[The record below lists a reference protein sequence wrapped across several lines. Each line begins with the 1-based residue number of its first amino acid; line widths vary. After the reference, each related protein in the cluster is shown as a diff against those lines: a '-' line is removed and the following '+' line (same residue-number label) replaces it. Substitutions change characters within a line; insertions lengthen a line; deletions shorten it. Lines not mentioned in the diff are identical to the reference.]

1 MKQPTIFKNDAW
13 AQRYCSA
20 YESVLRT
27 WPAPHES
34 HLVDTRFGETHV
46 ISCGPTDAPP
56 LVLLHGAGV
65 SSTMW
70 RPNIVALSAQRR
82 VHAVDVLWDLGKGV
96 PRIFPTSHGEANE
109 WLVEV
114 LAGLGCDRVD
124 LVGLSYGGF
133 LSLRFAIDQ
142 PDRVKGLVVLS
153 PAASLTGLSAW
164 FFISAISAVIVPTRP
179 SAICRAISR
188 YTAAKPIDEDLL
200 EQWVVGMRGLRI
212 PTPMNKIP
220 PLVLSD
226 EELRSLRPPT
236 LLIMA
241 EKEWACRDPK
251 GALERFRRLVPQGKA
266 EMLAQ
271 AGHIVSMDLP
281 DLVSS
286 HILEHLDA
294 PPSAA

>member
-1 MKQPTIFKNDAW
+1 M
-13 AQRYCSA
+13 
-20 YESVLRT
+20 
-27 WPAPHES
+27 
-34 HLVDTRFGETHV
+34 
-46 ISCGPTDAPP
+46 
-56 LVLLHGAGV
+56 
-65 SSTMW
+65 
-70 RPNIVALSAQRR
+70 
-82 VHAVDVLWDLGKGV
+82 
-96 PRIFPTSHGEANE
+96 
-109 WLVEV
+109 
-114 LAGLGCDRVD
+114 
-124 LVGLSYGGF
+124 
-133 LSLRFAIDQ
+133 
-142 PDRVKGLVVLS
+142 
-153 PAASLTGLSAW
+153 
-164 FFISAISAVIVPTRP
+164 IVPTRP